1 MSAERRAASKRYRIR
16 FIASMSVYALLVV
29 LLLPL
34 VKRIEPMWAKA
45 TLALVPVVPI
55 VVAVSEML
63 RFVAS
68 LDELERRVQFEAVS
82 AASILT
88 CLSTFA
94 WGLLEVAGLPHLRAV
109 LVLPLFCLFY
119 GIAVWLTTRKYA

>member
-1 MSAERRAASKRYRIR
+1 MSAERRAARQRYRTR

-63 RFVAS
+63 LFVAS

-88 CLSTFA
+88 CLLTFA
-94 WGLLEVAGLPHLRAV
+94 WGLLEVAGLPRMPV
-109 LVLPLFCLFY
+109 VFVLPLFCLIY
-119 GIAVWLTTRKYA
+119 GAAVWAATRKYA